1 MNDKIVVSIKLPHK
15 NAGYAELVGI
25 ILNRV

>member
-15 NAGYAELVGI
+15 NAVYSELAKI